1 MKTAVSKNVAA
12 GVFCVVLSSLCYG
25 IAPSI
30 TKLSRLQGA
39 TGDTILLS
47 TFGISSLI
55 FGSVVLFTRQSFRV
69 SLSQAL
75 QLAVFGILG
84 CHICGTL
91 MVRSYDYIPVS
102 LTVMFHFFFPA
113 FITVVMAVFFKE
125 KLTPG
130 RILAVVSAL
139 CGIAFLADFSHG
151 VSATGALLALL
162 SGLAYGSY
170 VIANDKAGFASL
182 PTAVVIF
189 YVSLFT
195 AVSLT
200 VQGLCLGTLQLPE
213 GGIVYAYLLLGSLVG
228 SVIPLYAYASAV
240 RILGPTT
247 TSLLN
252 MLEPVTGV
260 IFGLLLFSEPFSW
273 RTGVGCALILSCSL
287 LVTLESARRAK
298 KAGD

>member
-1 MKTAVSKNVAA
+1 MKATGSKNIAV

-30 TKLSRLQGA
+30 TKLARLAGA
-39 TGDTILLS
+39 EGDTILFS
-47 TFGISSLI
+47 TFGISTL
-55 FGSVVLFTRQSFRV
+55 FFAAVMLFTRQSFRI
-69 SLSQAL
+69 SLSQAV

-84 CHICGTL
+84 CHICGSL

-125 KLTPG
+125 RLTPG
-130 RILAVVSAL
+130 RIMAVAAAL

-151 VSATGALLALL
+151 VSATGAVLALL

-170 VIANDKAGFASL
+170 VIANGKASFASL

-189 YVSLFT
+189 YVSFFT
-195 AVSLT
+195 TLSLG
-200 VQGLCLGTLQLPE
+200 VQGLFLGTLRLPE
-213 GGIVYAYLLLGSLVG
+213 NSVVYLYLLLGSLVG
-228 SVIPLYAYASAV
+228 SIIPLYAYASAV

-260 IFGLLLFSEPFSW
+260 LFGLLLFSEPFSW
-273 RTGVGCALILSCSL
+273 RTGVGCVLILSCSL
-287 LVTLESARRAK
+287 LVTLDSARRSEK
-298 KAGD
+298 SGE